1 MKNIYLA
8 IAFVSA
14 LISCKKVE
22 GPGGTS
28 SIRGTVNAQDFTEGE
43 KEITQI
49 VFTGGSQ
56 IEHGDYFILNSTNS
70 SSYFYIYYTNPTW
83 VSDADPHLEGRIGIP
98 VSFNYSDANT
108 TIAEKTFQALSSLN
122 TVVFDMLLQQDIL
135 ILTDLK
141 TGEVPD
147 ADDVSSPFLVDVSNQ
162 GKNAILGQS
171 FGRADERVYIIYG
184 ENEFAS
190 ESVRTDDSGRFA
202 FEGLQK
208 GNYKVYVISE
218 DTLQIGSSFRIQK
231 EVQITAKKQI
241 VEAGDFSIFY

>member
-1 MKNIYLA
+1 MKKLILA
-8 IAFVSA
+8 IALFTV

-28 SIRGTVNAQDFTEGE
+28 TIRGTVYGQNYTEGE
-43 KEITQI
+43 NEVTQI
-49 VFTGGSQ
+49 IFTNGSLL
-56 IEHGDYFILNSTNS
+56 EHGDYFILNSTNS
-70 SSYFYIYYTNPTW
+70 LNYYYVYYTNPTW
-83 VSDADPHLEGRIGIP
+83 VSDADPHLTGRIGIP

-108 TIAEKTFQALSSLN
+108 IIAEKTYQALSALN
-122 TVVFDMLLQQDIL
+122 TVIFNMQLQQDIL

-162 GKNAILGQS
+162 GKNPILGQS
-171 FGRADERVYIIYG
+171 FGRADERVYIVYG
-184 ENEFAS
+184 KSEFAS

-208 GNYKVYVISE
+208 GTYKVYVISE
-218 DTLQIGSSFRIQK
+218 DTLQIGSSFKVEK
-231 EVQITAKKQI
+231 EVQINDSKQI
-241 VEAGDFSIFY
+241 VETGDYSIFY